1 MCGNGNH
8 QGRIADTSV
17 TRRTMMLT
25 MIRRGRG
32 AGSRC
37 PRFAED
43 PGAKP
48 VTEKDVSVRT
58 ADGSADAALF
68 MPAGKGKWPAVLMW
82 PDILGLRPVFR
93 EMGKRLAAQGYV
105 VLVPNPYYRAKKA
118 PVVEGAFDFNSKDDM
133 AKIMAF
139 KNRPDRRDGR
149 PRFRR
154 LRHLPRRPAADRQ
167 AQEGRACRAICMSGP
182 IAFRT
187 AAARPDRIGA
197 VATFHPGA
205 LVTDKPS
212 SPHLLIPRSRA
223 AYLVIIA
230 RNDAEKMPKEKPEP
244 RRRFP
249 QGAAAGEGRDFV
261 RQPRLDRGG
270 KRDLRREGGRARL
283 GRAAALLSRHF
294 ALRGLRRSATRRR
307 RCKAPR
313 ARSLCRRLLTRRGAG
328 RARGREARRSPSVAR
343 ARTARRT
350 IRRRISGGAS
360 AGL

>member
-25 MIRRGRG
+25 MSAAAA
-32 AGSRC
+32 AGGIAM
-37 PRFAED
+37 PAFAED
-43 PGAKP
+43 AGARP
-48 VTEKDVSVRT
+48 VTETNVSVKT
-58 ADGSADAALF
+58 ADGTADAALF
-68 MPAGKGKWPAVLMW
+68 VPSGKGKWPAVLMW

-118 PVVEGAFDFNSKDDM
+118 PVVKGAFDFNSKDDM

-139 KNRPDRRDGR
+139 KAGLTDAMVDRDSAAYVTFLDAQ
-149 PRFRR
+149 PQTDKRR
-154 LRHLPRRPAADRQ
+154 KAAVQ
-167 AQEGRACRAICMSGP
+167 GYCMSGP

-187 AAARPDRIGA
+187 AAVRPDRIGA

-230 RNDAEKMPKEKPEP
+230 KNDAEKMPKEKPALD
-244 RRRFP
+244 
-249 QGAAAGEGRDFV
+249 AAFRKA
-261 RQPRLDRGG
+261 
-270 KRDLRREGGRARL
+270 
-283 GRAAALLSRHF
+283 
-294 ALRGLRRSATRRR
+294 RRSAKVEISSANHGWTVAGSETYDE
-307 RCKAPR
+307 KEAER
-313 ARSLCRRLLTRRGAG
+313 AWAELLPFYRASLR
-328 RARGREARRSPSVAR
+328 
-343 ARTARRT
+343 
-350 IRRRISGGAS
+350 
-360 AGL
+360 